1 VPYNKGM
8 KRYIDS
14 LDAHGFAIVPQI
26 VETETASYL
35 CEELKSIGFDEAV
48 SQRGGTA
55 FGVRNLLNVAPAV
68 KDFAG
73 SPIVRELIEP
83 IAGKEAKVIRGIF
96 FDKTPEANWKVA
108 WHQDLTIA
116 VREKKEAEGFDSW
129 SVKASILHVQPPVS
143 VLENIL
149 TVRIHLDETDESNG
163 ALKVVPG
170 SHKYG
175 RLSSQVISKLKEENG
190 IVTCPISKGG
200 ALLMRPLLL
209 HASSAASKAEH
220 RRVIHLEFSS
230 SELPQGLTWYGT

>member
-1 VPYNKGM
+1 M
-8 KRYIDS
+8 KRYINS
-14 LDAHGFAIVPQI
+14 LEVHGFAIVPQI

-35 CEELKSIGFDEAV
+35 CEELKSIGFNEAV
-48 SQRGGTA
+48 SKRGSAA

-68 KDFAG
+68 KEFAG
-73 SPIVRELIEP
+73 SPIVRELVEP

-116 VREKKEAEGFDSW
+116 VCEKKEVEGFGSW
-129 SVKASILHVQPPVS
+129 SVKAGISHVQPPVS

-149 TVRIHLDETDESNG
+149 TVRIHLDETDETNG

-170 SHKYG
+170 SHKHG
-175 RLSSQVISKLKEENG
+175 RLSSQGISKLKEERG
-190 IVTCPISKGG
+190 IVACPISKGG

-230 SELPQGLTWYGT
+230 SELPQGLAWHGT

>member
-1 VPYNKGM
+1 M